1 VLPLPDEHWTFFRAF
16 LKAPRV
22 VASVMPS
29 SSLLEQRVVR
39 AADPQ
44 AARVVVEFGGGTG
57 GITRALLQAA
67 GPQARVLVIERTA
80 EFIESLERIHDS
92 RLEVVHGCASSVGA
106 ELARAGHPAVDAVV
120 SGIPFSTLPEVLA
133 AEIVGE
139 VHQAL
144 APGGRFVAYQFSDAV
159 ADYARPVMGEP
170 EVQHELRNMPPLKV
184 FTWRKEAGRPGD
196 GRKNGAEF
204 GRLRDGG

>member
-1 VLPLPDEHWTFFRAF
+1 MPNEHWTFFRAF

-57 GITRALLQAA
+57 GITRALLRAA
-67 GPQARVLVIERTA
+67 GPQAHLLVIERTR
-80 EFIESLERIHDS
+80 EFIESLQGIDDR
-92 RLEVVHGCASSVGA
+92 RLDVVHGCASSIGA
-106 ELARAGHPAVDAVV
+106 ELERAGHPAADAVV

-133 AEIVGE
+133 AEIVGA
-139 VHQAL
+139 VHKAL
-144 APGGRFVAYQFSDAV
+144 APGGRFVAYQFSDRV
-159 ADYARPVMGEP
+159 ADVARPVMGEP
-170 EVQHELRNMPPLKV
+170 EIQHELRNMPPLKV
-184 FTWRKEAGRPGD
+184 FTWRKPGGPPD
-196 GRKNGAEF
+196 SGRKNGAEF
-204 GRLRDGG
+204 AGLGGHA